1 MGKAPK
7 ATLVFLVL
15 FIGGVVYLSTR
26 IAHHTCRVCVTYD
39 GHALC
44 RTAASGTRKA
54 AIESAVTSACS
65 GLASGM
71 TESIKCENTPPDSVE
86 RSEERRVG
94 KECRSRWSPYH

>member
-1 MGKAPK
+1 MGKTTK

-15 FIGGVVYLSTR
+15 FIGVVVYLSTR
-26 IAHHTCRVCVTYD
+26 IARHECRVCVTYNRQTI
-39 GHALC
+39 C

-71 TESIKCENTPPDSVE
+71 TESIRCENTPPGSVE
-86 RSEERRVG
+86 CTE
-94 KECRSRWSPYH
+94 K